1 MAHFAE
7 IDEGNIVK
15 RVVVVNNDVLLDENR
30 NESEQKGVEFLRSLY
45 GPSSWLQTSYN
56 GNFRGK
62 FATVGDIYSSPR
74 DKFIPMKPYPSWVY
88 DADSNTW
95 QPPVP
100 FPADATQPHDWD
112 EITQVWVP
120 SRI

>member
-15 RVVVVNNDVLLDENR
+15 RVVTVDNNVLLDEDG
-30 NESEQKGVEFLRSLY
+30 NESEQKGIEFLRSLY
-45 GPSSWLQTSYN
+45 GPGSWLQTSYN
-56 GNFRGK
+56 ANFRGK
-62 FATVGDIYSSPR
+62 FAAIGDIYSSPR
-74 DKFIPMKPYPSWVY
+74 DKFIPMKPYPSWTY
-88 DADSNTW
+88 NADSNTW

-100 FPADATQPHDWD
+100 FPANATQPHDWD
-112 EITQVWVP
+112 EVTQAWIP